1 MSSLLKWVADGN
13 VAILGV
19 LCVMAYLCSADGQTS
34 NYFSFHITSRRNA
47 TGHCLVRAI
56 FNIPEPARPM
66 SNNLQ
71 EEQETCFDV
80 QQNINTVENRT
91 IIQLVST
98 FIVAD
103 TQPPPGYELVP
114 LLGWYRL
121 SLVPLPWEH
130 ARKACEAEGAHLAVL
145 NSQEEAGALSAIFA
159 KAPESIP
166 GASWSHDAFLG
177 FSDGKDGIY
186 RTIFGETINETG
198 YALWHSGQPDRPD
211 EHCGGMSK
219 KDGKLADLPCGAS
232 LAYFCEKKL

>member
-1 MSSLLKWVADGN
+1 MSSLLKRVADGN
-13 VAILGV
+13 VAILGI
-19 LCVMAYLCSADGQTS
+19 LCVMAYLCSAEGQTS

-98 FIVAD
+98 FI
-103 TQPPPGYELVP
+103 
-114 LLGWYRL
+114 
-121 SLVPLPWEH
+121 
-130 ARKACEAEGAHLAVL
+130 
-145 NSQEEAGALSAIFA
+145 
-159 KAPESIP
+159 
-166 GASWSHDAFLG
+166 
-177 FSDGKDGIY
+177 
-186 RTIFGETINETG
+186 GETINEAG